1 MIRTLQFDPEE
12 GCRVHEGVIPFEDLI
27 SAKDSTFWIDFEAPN
42 EDESYLLYSDFK
54 FHPLIIEDAIDVS
67 YPKLEVFKNYLFM
80 VFRTTDYITEDELGS
95 REIDFF
101 LGKNYIVSYHKE
113 KFPSLDVL
121 AKKCLRDDRILS
133 RGADYIFHALVDN
146 LVDNYVSTLKLIAK
160 TIDTYE
166 AEVFS
171 GNPDRALL
179 KRTFE
184 LKEDIAV
191 LKRNALAQRDIM
203 WRFSRGEYQLTSP
216 DLLIYFRD
224 IYDHLSHVN
233 DMADHFR
240 DLLSSVMEAYFS
252 VSSDKTNRIM
262 KTLTLFT
269 AMLLPLSVITGIY
282 GMNFKNMPELELEF
296 GYYLTLLV
304 MFIVMGI
311 TFMVFKLKDWL

>member
-1 MIRTLQFDPEE
+1 LIRTLQFDPEE

-27 SAKDSTFWIDFEAPN
+27 SGSDSTFWIDFEAPD

-67 YPKLEVFKNYLFM
+67 YPKLEVFKDYLFM
-80 VFRTTDYITEDELGS
+80 VFRTTDYITENELGS

-133 RGADYIFHALVDN
+133 RGADFIFHSLVDN

-160 TIDTYE
+160 TIDSYE

-179 KRTFE
+179 KKTFE

-203 WRFSRGEYQLTSP
+203 WRFSRGVSGIFTTIFRMSMIWPTISATFYPLLWKLT
-216 DLLIYFRD
+216 FR
-224 IYDHLSHVN
+224 SH
-233 DMADHFR
+233 
-240 DLLSSVMEAYFS
+240 
-252 VSSDKTNRIM
+252 RI
-262 KTLTLFT
+262 KPT
-269 AMLLPLSVITGIY
+269 
-282 GMNFKNMPELELEF
+282 EL
-296 GYYLTLLV
+296 
-304 MFIVMGI
+304 
-311 TFMVFKLKDWL
+311 